1 MRLSPVL
8 ESARSSGSIQRML
21 RNCSTN
27 YITRISKSSWW
38 IPDSTAS
45 SSSSGKEVFYPT
57 VGIPQC
63 VRSRFSIVPEPYGNK
78 NSANH
83 MDRRAHRRVPA
94 QLQGFLL
101 GNSHE
106 IEAVTLDLSIGGAR
120 FDCDLEVYPG
130 KMIRVR
136 LVIPGAEGPV
146 SIDDA
151 RVQWV
156 GEDMFGVSFR
166 NV

>member
-1 MRLSPVL
+1 
-8 ESARSSGSIQRML
+8 
-21 RNCSTN
+21 
-27 YITRISKSSWW
+27 
-38 IPDSTAS
+38 
-45 SSSSGKEVFYPT
+45 VFYPT
-57 VGIPQC
+57 VGITHN
-63 VRSRFSIVPEPYGNK
+63 VNDHAFSIIPEPYGNK
-78 NSANH
+78 NGASY

-130 KMIRVR
+130 KVIRVR
-136 LVIPGAEGPV
+136 LVIPGAEELV
-146 SIDDA
+146 SIEDA

-166 NV
+166 NVRPAELDELEQLIDEYEETEDSGHA